1 MRWNKKQPISKAELI
16 ISTRLIIPDKEA
28 HFVYTASKKR

>member
-1 MRWNKKQPISKAELI
+1 MRWNKKQPIYELI